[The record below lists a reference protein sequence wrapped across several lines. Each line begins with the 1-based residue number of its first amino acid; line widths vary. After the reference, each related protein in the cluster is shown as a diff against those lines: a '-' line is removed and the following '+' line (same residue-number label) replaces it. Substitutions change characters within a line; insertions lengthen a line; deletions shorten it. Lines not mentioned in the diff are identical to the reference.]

1 MWTFTFS
8 SPHPQHHP
16 QCTSPDVEEVE
27 REGDVGEG
35 DALKPFLNCHDF
47 PWKPIEGKPSLKL
60 MIHWLEVAF
69 LPFHVLLFVHLVR
82 HQICAIFL
90 NSGGNIIIHLEKQ
103 PFQDRALPQVTQG
116 TIQIQRT
123 LAFLTVVYCLCRVF
137 DNSATKLTFPQK
149 WSFKTHFCRQDE
161 GYCLYLVGS
170 IFCTCNPLLLK
181 RLCTWWKLRQLVNLN
196 LLVVQCVGELLTV
209 MVMV

>member
-1 MWTFTFS
+1 MPPYMPPASTMWNLPWRFKPKPVNIYAITFS

-35 DALKPFLNCHDF
+35 GALKPFLNCHDF

-103 PFQDRALPQVTQG
+103 PFQDRALPIHTRKNPN
-116 TIQIQRT
+116 TKSR
-123 LAFLTVVYCLCRVF
+123 LTVIYVYAGYSIIQPQSWHFPKNGHLRTFVVRIRDIACIWRVPF
-137 DNSATKLTFPQK
+137 FA
-149 WSFKTHFCRQDE
+149 
-161 GYCLYLVGS
+161 LV
-170 IFCTCNPLLLK
+170 ILF
-181 RLCTWWKLRQLVNLN
+181 W
-196 LLVVQCVGELLTV
+196 
-209 MVMV
+209 

>member
-1 MWTFTFS
+1 MWNFPWRFKPKPVNIHAITFS

-103 PFQDRALPQVTQG
+103 PFQDRALPLHTRKD
-116 TIQIQRT
+116 TNT
-123 LAFLTVVYCLCRVF
+123 KNSSLFDSYLCLCRIF

-149 WSFKTHFCRQDE
+149 LSFSHFCRQD
-161 GYCLYLVGS
+161 
-170 IFCTCNPLLLK
+170 
-181 RLCTWWKLRQLVNLN
+181 
-196 LLVVQCVGELLTV
+196 
-209 MVMV
+209 

>member
-1 MWTFTFS
+1 MPLYMPLAYTMWNFPWRFKPKPVNIHAITFS

-103 PFQDRALPQVTQG
+103 PFQDRALPLHTRKN
-116 TIQIQRT
+116 TNTKSR
-123 LAFLTVVYCLCRVF
+123 LTVIYRV
-137 DNSATKLTFPQK
+137 SQK
-149 WSFKTHFCRQDE
+149 KCNIA
-161 GYCLYLVGS
+161 
-170 IFCTCNPLLLK
+170 IFS
-181 RLCTWWKLRQLVNLN
+181 LN
-196 LLVVQCVGELLTV
+196 LFQRSDYTFSHVLRNQNFEPVRSKPFKHTYSEY
-209 MVMV
+209 